1 MLVLTLFV
9 VYGGGGVGLVFSGIL
24 VNIFENLLVRGL
36 MKILLIV
43 KILVITL
50 FFNCGPFYY
59 KMYIVC
65 ILIFG
70 KNPMMFK
77 TETDAAFHI

>member
-1 MLVLTLFV
+1 MLTLSCGIW
-9 VYGGGGVGLVFSGIL
+9 GGGGGGEALVFSGIL
-24 VNIFENLLVRGL
+24 VNIFENLLGRGL
-36 MKILLIV
+36 MKILLRV

-59 KMYIVC
+59 KMYLVC

-70 KNPMMFK
+70 ENPMMFK
-77 TETDAAFHI
+77 TDAAFHI

>member
-1 MLVLTLFV
+1 MLVLTLSCGIL
-9 VYGGGGVGLVFSGIL
+9 GGGA
-24 VNIFENLLVRGL
+24 
-36 MKILLIV
+36 
-43 KILVITL
+43 
-50 FFNCGPFYY
+50 FYY

-70 KNPMMFK
+70 ENPMMFK

>member
-1 MLVLTLFV
+1 M
-9 VYGGGGVGLVFSGIL
+9 VYGEGGGGEALVFSGIL
-24 VNIFENLLVRGL
+24 VNIFENLLGRGL
-36 MKILLIV
+36 MNILLRV

-70 KNPMMFK
+70 ENPMMFK